1 MLATP
6 LAFVGGRAPV
16 VMRSGNV
23 FKYVHSQQRCADMG
37 KLRRR
42 LEELLPCELM
52 SCVAVPDVLIN
63 GELTV
68 HVSPYIGDA
77 LMDAAPSIGDW
88 CAMFDTGL
96 RLFARLARARIFH
109 NDVHGRNLLVRIP
122 EVVSACCA
130 LSVIDWDEATF
141 GRPRESAA
149 ANDEVGDHMGDAA
162 AFAGVMSAVA
172 PTLHLAGLAS
182 VVSAHLGHGNRY
194 PELARELHSRDPFF
208 LNGLPAFHTLAETP
222 FAFADMLCPTP
233 PSPPLCV

>member
-1 MLATP
+1 MLASP
-6 LAFVGGRAPV
+6 LAFAGGRAPV

-23 FKYVHSQQRCADMG
+23 FKYVHSKQRCADMG
-37 KLRRR
+37 KLRRH
-42 LEELLPCELM
+42 LEELLPRELM
-52 SCVAVPDVLIN
+52 SCAAVPDVLVED

-68 HVSPYIGDA
+68 HVSPYIGDTLA
-77 LMDAAPSIGDW
+77 NAAPSIGDW

-96 RLFARLARARIFH
+96 RLFTQLACARIFH

-141 GRPRESAA
+141 GIPRESAA
-149 ANDEVGDHMGDAA
+149 ANNEVGDHMGDAA

-182 VVSAHLGHGNRY
+182 VVSVHLGHGNRN
-194 PELARELHSRDPFF
+194 PELARELQSWDPFF
-208 LNGLPAFHTLAETP
+208 AGGLPALDTLLDAWTP
-222 FAFADMLCPTP
+222 RRARSCTA
-233 PSPPLCV
+233 